1 MLFRSVVATGDTT
14 PVNTID
20 ISDEYLQAV
29 KKGMKGLVEGTL
41 SPYFRSCVVS
51 AGAKTGTSQ
60 IHSDKKN
67 DGVFICFAPYDDPE
81 IAVAI
86 AIERADSGAALA
98 STAVNILNAYF
109 TPSEEGTVVTGE
121 NHLLP

>member
-1 MLFRSVVATGDTT
+1 MAS
-14 PVNTID
+14 
-20 ISDEYLQAV
+20 

-81 IAVAI
+81 IALALV
-86 AIERADSGAALA
+86 IERGNSGSALA
-98 STAVNILNAYF
+98 AAAVEVLNAYF
-109 TPSEEGTVVTGE
+109 TAGEDAAVTGE
-121 NHLLP
+121 NQLLP